1 MKIFNK
7 KLTFLFW
14 IFLLLNVIGCHS
26 SSETIKTEQA
36 QGGIAE
42 SSQQETENIRQDTV
56 ASEDK
61 KKESPIVENNENKN
75 NTNEVS
81 KPDNT
86 TPNQT
91 TINENDK
98 NKPIAKTESPS
109 SQPKTE
115 NKGDTNPK
123 ATETIKQPSSSKT
136 TTIKKE
142 EKITVKAPP
151 PEEQTVTITII
162 GSNDLGVI
170 LNKTKIVLKEN
181 DTVLDILLKAAE
193 NNHFDVEYRGSGA
206 MAYIEGIDNLYEFDY
221 GPRSGW
227 NYKLN
232 GTVMN
237 KSSDAVKVK
246 KDDVIEWV
254 YSEDFTEESS

>member
-1 MKIFNK
+1 MKIINK

-14 IFLLLNVIGCHS
+14 IFLVLNVIGCNAAS
-26 SSETIKTEQA
+26 DTLKTDQA
-36 QGGIAE
+36 HGEIAD
-42 SSQQETENIRQDTV
+42 SSQQETENISQDTV
-56 ASEDK
+56 ASKDN
-61 KKESPIVENNENKN
+61 KKEEPPIVENNQNKN

-86 TPNQT
+86 LSNQT
-91 TINENDK
+91 TNKENDK
-98 NKPIAKTESPS
+98 NKPIAKPESPS

-115 NKGDTNPK
+115 NKGDAKTK
-123 ATETIKQPSSSKT
+123 ATETKKQPSSSNT
-136 TTIKKE
+136 TTTKKE
-142 EKITVKAPP
+142 EKNTVKAPP
-151 PEEQTVTITII
+151 PEQTVTITII

-170 LNKTKIVLKEN
+170 LNKAKIAFKED
-181 DTVLDILLKAAE
+181 DTVLDTLLRAAE
-193 NNHFDVEYRGSGA
+193 DNHFDVEYRGSGA

-232 GTVMN
+232 GTVLN
-237 KSSDAVKVK
+237 KSSDTVKVK

>member
-14 IFLLLNVIGCHS
+14 IFLLLNVIGCNSASDTLKTDQALADS
-26 SSETIKTEQA
+26 SK
-36 QGGIAE
+36 
-42 SSQQETENIRQDTV
+42 QETENMNQDTV
-56 ASEDK
+56 MSDDNK
-61 KKESPIVENNENKN
+61 KVESPVVENSENKN
-75 NTNEVS
+75 EIS

-86 TPNQT
+86 TSDQT
-91 TINENDK
+91 TNKENDK
-98 NKPIAKTESPS
+98 TKPTANPESPS
-109 SQPKTE
+109 TQPKTE
-115 NKGDTNPK
+115 NKADTKPK
-123 ATETIKQPSSSKT
+123 ATDTIKQPSSSKT
-136 TTIKKE
+136 TTTTKE
-142 EKITVKAPP
+142 EKNTVKAPLP
-151 PEEQTVTITII
+151 EQTVTISII

-170 LNKTKIVLKEN
+170 LNKAKIVFKED

-193 NNHFDVEYRGSGA
+193 ANHFDVEYRGSGA

-227 NYKLN
+227 NFKLN
-232 GTVMN
+232 GTVLN
-237 KSSDAVKVK
+237 KSSDTIKVK